1 MNRFSRLFL
10 STSKMVKPVKIG
22 THDGAFH
29 CDEVFACVMLRM
41 LPEFANLRTSK
52 YCPNAVLFLVYLLR
66 GV

>member
-29 CDEVFACVMLRM
+29 CDEVFTCVMLRM
-41 LPEFANLRTSK
+41 LPLIDMA
-52 YCPNAVLFLVYLLR
+52 
-66 GV
+66 

>member
-10 STSKMVKPVKIG
+10 STSKMVKPIKIG

-41 LPEFANLRTSK
+41 LPEFVKVCFQMSVAFPL
-52 YCPNAVLFLVYLLR
+52 PIVA
-66 GV
+66 

>member
-10 STSKMVKPVKIG
+10 STSKMVKPIKIG

-41 LPEFANLRTSK
+41 LPEFAKAQTLELL
-52 YCPNAVLFLVYLLR
+52 CEVLKK
-66 GV
+66 